1 MGIAMK
7 LVLCEG
13 KDEVSVM
20 EGLCEA
26 SGLSG
31 LTVEP
36 IHGKD
41 KLREVLTEL
50 PKRPEFA
57 RKEVESLGI
66 LLDAGQD
73 PTAMWQK
80 LRHDV
85 QATLGPAL
93 TDQAVFAGERPKVAG
108 LLVGGKDGRG
118 MLEDL
123 CLEAVRSQPGFPCLE
138 DYFRCLAE
146 KTGQEEYHSKAR
158 FRAWMASQS
167 EFEFHV
173 GKAAE
178 KGFLPWANPAFD
190 RLREFLK
197 KL

>member
-1 MGIAMK
+1 MK

-13 KDEVSVM
+13 KDEVAVIK
-20 EGLCEA
+20 GLCEA

-36 IHGKD
+36 IQGKD
-41 KLREVLTEL
+41 RLREVLAEL

-57 RKEVESLGI
+57 RMDVESLGI

-73 PTAMWQK
+73 PAALWMK
-80 LRHDV
+80 LRQDV
-85 QATLGPAL
+85 QATLGFAL

-108 LLVGGKDGRG
+108 LLVGGKDGHG
-118 MLEDL
+118 MLEDT
-123 CLEAVRSQPGFPCLE
+123 CLQAVSDHPGFPSLE
-138 DYFRCLAE
+138 DYFRCLVE
-146 KTGQEEYHSKAR
+146 RTERKEYHAKAR

-167 EFEFHV
+167 EYEFHV

-178 KGFLPWANPAFD
+178 KDFLPWGNPAFD
-190 RLREFLK
+190 RLRQFLK
-197 KL
+197 NL